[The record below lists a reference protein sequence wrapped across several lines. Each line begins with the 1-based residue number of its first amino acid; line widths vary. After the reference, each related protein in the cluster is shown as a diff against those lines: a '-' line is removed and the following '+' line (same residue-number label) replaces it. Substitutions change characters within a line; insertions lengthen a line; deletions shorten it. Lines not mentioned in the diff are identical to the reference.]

1 MDRYSHIHTPKT
13 KVYILLRELNIEF
26 VLNKQ
31 KKTNKTFLLNFKI
44 LF

>member
-26 VLNKQ
+26 VLNK
-31 KKTNKTFLLNFKI
+31 KKKNKTFLLNFKI